1 MIDNLD
7 DLFQDSPNHEL
18 YGFGTLAI
26 GDICE
31 VDLKAH
37 DKTAKEIQ
45 AFVHAYGQ
53 YTKKKFKT
61 KALNGVLYIKRVR

>member
-1 MIDNLD
+1 MD
-7 DLFQDSPNHEL
+7 DIFLNDSPNYQL
-18 YGFGTLAI
+18 YGYGDLLI

-31 VDLKAH
+31 VDLIAH

-45 AFVHAYGQ
+45 TFVHAYGQ

-61 KALNGVLYIKRVR
+61 KAVNGVLYIKRVS

>member
-1 MIDNLD
+1 MD
-7 DLFQDSPNHEL
+7 DIFLNDLPNYQL
-18 YGFGTLAI
+18 YGYGDLLI

-31 VDLKAH
+31 VDLVAH
-37 DKTAKEIQ
+37 DKNAKEIQ

-61 KALNGVLYIKRVR
+61 KALNGVLYIKRVK